1 MIFLIDHNLK
11 GHALVLFGA
20 IATQGWLDIVPMQFV
35 TFAEMDLLIDS
46 DDRTVW
52 RLAQEN
58 QMILL
63 TANRSMKGKD
73 SLEQVMR
80 EENTS
85 ESLPVITVSNAD
97 RLEVGAL
104 KVLLKSCLILIPI
117 EVRGESSFRSILKTL
132 VDRVC
137 SDRQHGITTLLQR
150 TDKVAGVAAKVVSSR

>member
-11 GHALVLFGA
+11 GHALVFLGA

-35 TFAEMDLLIDS
+35 TFAEMDLSINS

-97 RLEVGAL
+97 RLLNDSEYRGRCVESLVEIVLDIDTYRGARR
-104 KVLLKSCLILIPI
+104 IFIP
-117 EVRGESSFRSILKTL
+117 
-132 VDRVC
+132 
-137 SDRQHGITTLLQR
+137 
-150 TDKVAGVAAKVVSSR
+150 

>member
-11 GHALVLFGA
+11 GHALVFFGA

-35 TFAEMDLLIDS
+35 TFAEMDLSINS

-52 RLAQEN
+52 RLAQKN

-73 SLEQVMR
+73 SLEQVLR

-97 RLEVGAL
+97 RLLNDSEYRGRCVESLVEIVLDIDTYRGARR
-104 KVLLKSCLILIPI
+104 IFIP
-117 EVRGESSFRSILKTL
+117 
-132 VDRVC
+132 
-137 SDRQHGITTLLQR
+137 
-150 TDKVAGVAAKVVSSR
+150 

>member
-11 GHALVLFGA
+11 GHALVFFGA
-20 IATQGWLDIVPMQFV
+20 IASQGWLDIVSVQFV
-35 TFAEMDLLIDS
+35 TFTELDIPTDT

-80 EENTS
+80 EESTS
-85 ESLPVITVSNAD
+85 ASLPVVTISNAD
-97 RLEVGAL
+97 RLLSDPDYRSRCVESFVET
-104 KVLLKSCLILIPI
+104 VLSIESYRGTQRIFIP
-117 EVRGESSFRSILKTL
+117 
-132 VDRVC
+132 
-137 SDRQHGITTLLQR
+137 
-150 TDKVAGVAAKVVSSR
+150 